1 MKIFLDDI
9 RSIPSSYEG
18 VRSYNDCIRLLEQN
32 KGNVTEI
39 SLDHDLGEMRSGYD
53 VCKWI
58 IEYEYYEGLE
68 KIILH
73 SANPVGIKNM
83 VQLLDRY
90 IPKNIEIIYLDV
102 NREYVKVYRK

>member
-1 MKIFLDDI
+1 
-9 RSIPSSYEG
+9 
-18 VRSYNDCIRLLEQN
+18 
-32 KGNVTEI
+32 
-39 SLDHDLGEMRSGYD
+39 MRSGYD